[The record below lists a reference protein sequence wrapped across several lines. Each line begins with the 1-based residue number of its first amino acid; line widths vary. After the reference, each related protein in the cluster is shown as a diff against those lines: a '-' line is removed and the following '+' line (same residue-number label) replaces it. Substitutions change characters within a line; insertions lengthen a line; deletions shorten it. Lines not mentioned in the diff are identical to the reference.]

1 MNLIPFIGTGL
12 GLGAI
17 YGLAAIG
24 LVILFRASGTVNFAM
39 GALGALAAHVTW
51 QLIQWGV
58 AEPLA
63 WALGIL
69 SAMLASVLYGWLISA
84 RLIDREQTVRSVAT
98 LGFAL
103 LLLGLIITLWGPGLP
118 RRLRLPTD
126 LMSIQPFGI
135 RLSYTRLLAL
145 GFAVLAALGMGLLLA
160 KTRIGLAMRAMAA
173 SRPIATVIGVPVVAT
188 DMAAWAISG
197 LFAGMTGLLLSVLIV
212 MSPGPLTF
220 LVIPSLAAAV
230 IGRMTSLPGALIGG
244 LLCGLGE
251 ALLTGIPALSV
262 YRSAFPYVLALVFL
276 TLAARRLPGA
286 SR

>member
-1 MNLIPFIGTGL
+1 MTFLPFIGTGL

-51 QLIQWGV
+51 QLIQWGLP
-58 AEPLA
+58 EPLS
-63 WALGIL
+63 WASGMLA
-69 SAMLASVLYGWLISA
+69 AMLASVGYGRLVSA
-84 RLIDREQTVRSVAT
+84 RLIDREQSVRSVAT

-103 LLLGLIITLWGPGLP
+103 LLLGLVITVWGPGLP

-145 GFAVLAALGMGLLLA
+145 AFAILAAGGMGLLLA
-160 KTRIGLAMRAMAA
+160 RTRLGLAMRAMAA

-188 DMAAWAISG
+188 DTAAWAISG
-197 LFAGMTGLLLSVLIV
+197 LIAGATGLLLSVLIV
-212 MSPGPLTF
+212 MSPIPLTF
-220 LVIPSLAAAV
+220 LVVPSLAAAV
-230 IGRMTSLPGALIGG
+230 IGRMTSLPGALAGG
-244 LLCGLGE
+244 ILCGLGE
-251 ALLTGIPALSV
+251 AMLTGVPALSV
-262 YRSAFPYVLALVFL
+262 YRSAFPYVLALIFL
-276 TLAARRLPGA
+276 TLSANRLPG
-286 SR
+286 SQR

>member
-126 LMSIQPFGI
+126 LMSIQPFGV